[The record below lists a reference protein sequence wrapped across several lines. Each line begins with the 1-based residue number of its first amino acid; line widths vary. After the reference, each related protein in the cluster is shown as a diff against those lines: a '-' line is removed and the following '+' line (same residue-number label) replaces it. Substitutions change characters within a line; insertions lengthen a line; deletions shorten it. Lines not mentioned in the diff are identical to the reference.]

1 VSPTISEDAMTS
13 ADKSAP
19 RPAHRVGLR
28 SRVAGWLAVL
38 GATVGVSLA
47 GGPAALAATDPLLA
61 PAATT
66 TVVELG
72 SSYAYGDSIV
82 AGVTVTAAD
91 GSPGVGTVT
100 TTVNGTPIGTGKPL
114 SGGTA
119 DLVIGA
125 STSPFTDLT
134 PGDWTVEVT
143 FVPDDP
149 TLFASS
155 ANTSSISVG
164 KFILTLDVTTP
175 PRTIRVGEL
184 LTVEVV
190 SNSSPLPGS
199 DANIQFY
206 GNGVLLSSPPTRRNL
221 TYLLYTP
228 TEAGSLSITAVYPET
243 DLVAR
248 VETAPVVFTVVD
260 PNAPAP
266 SPGAPDAEAVAAAGT
281 GPSADPRL
289 ADTGAGGTV
298 NLALPALAGIGL
310 GALGIHGA
318 RRRRRS

>member
-1 VSPTISEDAMTS
+1 MTS
-13 ADKSAP
+13 DDESAP
-19 RPAHRVGLR
+19 RPSHRVGMR
-28 SRVAGWLAVL
+28 SRVAGWLALL
-38 GATVGVSLA
+38 GVTIGVSLA
-47 GGPAALAATDPLLA
+47 GGPAALAASDPLLA
-61 PAATT
+61 PTATT

-91 GSPGVGTVT
+91 GSAGVGTVT
-100 TTVNGTPIGTGKPL
+100 TTVNGTPFGAGKPL
-114 SGGTA
+114 IGGTA

-125 STSPFTDLT
+125 STSPFVKLT

-149 TLFASS
+149 ALFASS
-155 ANTSSISVG
+155 SDTSAVSVS

-175 PRTIRVGEL
+175 PRTIQVGEL
-184 LTVEVV
+184 LTVEVM
-190 SNSSPLPGS
+190 SNLSPLPGS
-199 DANIQFY
+199 PAHIEFY

-289 ADTGAGGTV
+289 ADTGAGGAV
-298 NLALPALAGIGL
+298 SVAGFAVVGVAL
-310 GALGIHGA
+310 GAVGILIV
-318 RRRRRS
+318 RRRRTMVERPKP